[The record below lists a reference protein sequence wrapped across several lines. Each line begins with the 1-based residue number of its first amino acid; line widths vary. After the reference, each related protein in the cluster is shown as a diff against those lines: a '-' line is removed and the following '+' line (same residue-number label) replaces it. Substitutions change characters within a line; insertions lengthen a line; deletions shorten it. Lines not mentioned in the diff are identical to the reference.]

1 MVCWG
6 FCLVWVGF
14 FCGFRVFF
22 FFELINSWLFKDG
35 WTSKFLEVVFKHLVH
50 IYCDYSTSNI
60 FAVRGEKDCPSGE
73 LEREF
78 NSSFFFRAV

>member
-1 MVCWG
+1 M
-6 FCLVWVGF
+6 
-14 FCGFRVFF
+14 
-22 FFELINSWLFKDG
+22 DG

-78 NSSFFFRAV
+78 NSSFFFFFRAV

>member
-1 MVCWG
+1 M
-6 FCLVWVGF
+6 
-14 FCGFRVFF
+14 
-22 FFELINSWLFKDG
+22 DG

-78 NSSFFFRAV
+78 NSSFFFFLGLFDVRMRLLYYLFSWTVF